1 MLTDVITILATC
13 AAILQIITILL
24 QSRTYRSVLLS
35 LLIFSLAYLNFYLF
49 VVTKGLLSDYPFI
62 LFTNIIVA
70 VYIGPLFFL
79 YIKTA
84 LSENRGFKKKDLL
97 CFIPSIIVCISLLPM
112 LLLPAHQKIVLNS
125 SFATANG
132 FFPLRLFVIISIA
145 NMLIFLFLA
154 FYIYFF
160 KTRRIGFIFKKFRS
174 NIVLVVSA
182 IVLIAVFMINGLFSF
197 FNMLGG
203 FFLKTEPYN
212 FIFSIIILGVYF
224 LNQRFLFVFLYG
236 SLTGKKRSKNLL
248 LKINKEKLESRL
260 QTIMC
265 DQRLYCNEDMNLST
279 LSKIAGVG
287 THQLSQYINDV
298 HGDNFNGYINSFR
311 INEAKRLML
320 EEPQAEII
328 SISFSVGF
336 NSYSAF
342 SSAFKKITGT
352 SAANFRAMIKKK

>member
-1 MLTDVITILATC
+1 MLTDIITVLATC

-49 VVTKGLLSDYPFI
+49 AITKDFLHEYPFL
-62 LFTNIIVA
+62 LFTNIIFA
-70 VYIGPLFFL
+70 VNIGPLFFL

-84 LSENRGFKKKDLL
+84 VSENREAQKKDLI
-97 CFIPSIIVCISLLPM
+97 CFIFSITVCVALLPL
-112 LLLPAHQKIVLNS
+112 LLLPDHQKIALNRTFPS
-125 SFATANG
+125 ASG
-132 FFPLRLFVIISIA
+132 FIPLRLFVTISIV

-154 FYIYFF
+154 FYLYFF
-160 KTRRIGFIFKKFRS
+160 KTRRIGFIFKKSRS

-182 IVLIAVFMINGLFSF
+182 IVLMTVFMVNGLFSF

-224 LNQRFLFVFLYG
+224 LNQRFLFIFLYG
-236 SLTGKKRSKNLL
+236 SLTGKKRLKNLL
-248 LKINKEKLESRL
+248 IKVDKEKLESRL

-265 DQRLYCNEDMNLST
+265 DQRLYCNEDMNLAA

-311 INEAKRLML
+311 INEAKRLMF

-328 SISFSVGF
+328 SIAFSVGF

-352 SAANFRAMIKKK
+352 SAANFREMIKKK